1 MPSCKT
7 VIGASALCCYDLAKE
22 IFMLAIL
29 IGLFSATCWSVH
41 DLLARKYAAAIG
53 SYRMAVATM
62 LVGAALL
69 SGFAIS
75 SGSLLQASASTLLL
89 LLALGVIYGIAV
101 SSLFKAFSLAP
112 VSIVGPFTAG
122 YPALVV
128 LWGLFTG
135 LAPSAIQYGAV
146 GLILAGAVVVGR
158 MGAEDGGLRSVA
170 KGKIIPLILFCNL
183 AVVCFAA
190 SVVLGQM
197 ISTSLGE
204 LETTGLSRLPAALFL
219 MPFIFI
225 EKPEVK
231 KIGKAAW
238 GGIAIMA
245 SLDVAAVAAINY
257 MGRLPGKE
265 FGAMGISAYGAISV
279 LLAMLFLKEK
289 VTAWQWL
296 GIAMIVLGVAV
307 LGTPA

>member
-1 MPSCKT
+1 M
-7 VIGASALCCYDLAKE
+7 V
-22 IFMLAIL
+22 AIL
-29 IGLFSATCWSVH
+29 IGLFAATCWSVH
-41 DLLARKYAAAIG
+41 DLLARKFAAVVG

-69 SGFAIS
+69 SGFVIS
-75 SGSLLQASASTLLL
+75 SGTLWTASYSTLLL

-135 LAPSAIQYGAV
+135 LTPNAIQYGAV
-146 GLILAGAVVVGR
+146 ILILAGAVVVGR
-158 MGAEDGGLRSVA
+158 TGSEDDGLRSVA
-170 KGKIIPLILFCNL
+170 KGKIVPLILFCNL

-219 MPFIFI
+219 LPFVFA
-225 EKPEVK
+225 EKPDIH

-238 GGIAIMA
+238 GGIIIMA

-289 VTAWQWL
+289 VTAWQWV
-296 GIAMIVLGVAV
+296 GIAMIVCGVAV
-307 LGTPA
+307 LGAPF